1 MLLKLFFVKEYPT
14 NKTLNT
20 ANKILMKKKKS
31 NLQKNCQNLNSIVTL
46 NFLTRKLTDKN
57 NVEKRKYS
65 NYLFKQNN
73 SVAMVTIALPIIENI
88 PI

>member
-20 ANKILMKKKKS
+20 ANKILMKKKVI
-31 NLQKNCQNLNSIVTL
+31 LQKNCQNLNSIVTL